1 MAIRP
6 PIPPNP
12 LLAARRQR
20 QQRLLATRSLR
31 DHLLSLAGMV
41 HGPVLNQT
49 GEEIGSLVDVVAHWD
64 GEEPYPPVT
73 GLVVRVGRREAFV
86 TIDDMSE
93 VTHDRVQLRTARVDL
108 REFARRPGEV
118 MLAKDVVDHQ
128 LVDID
133 GVQVIRAADLYLAW
147 MPPSGAAGG
156 NEQERALILAS
167 GASGA
172 LRLVGADVSVQTL
185 MRRLGPKRWRGRPT
199 PERVID
205 WSNIQPFAGEVR
217 QVKLRS
223 TNEGLHR
230 LRPGE
235 LADLLEDL
243 GRSGRQEL
251 LASLEPEMAADA
263 LEEMDPEE
271 LGALLRETPAEQ
283 AAELVANMEPDEA
296 VDALRDLDADE
307 REELLEH
314 MDDEQREEL
323 VELLE
328 YREDTAGGFMTT
340 NLVLATP
347 DEPVGVIRERLR
359 AEVDHRGDIDAVAV
373 VDDTGRYIDDVSL
386 YHVAIAADDQRI
398 SDLLGDTEPVTVSA
412 NSELREVASQL
423 TEARRSSVV
432 VVDEDGQPIG
442 RILADDVIDALLPE
456 RGRFHF
462 PRLLS

>member
-6 PIPPNP
+6 PLPPNP
-12 LLAARRQR
+12 LRTARRQR
-20 QQRLLATRSLR
+20 EQRHQRLLATRTLR
-31 DHLLSLAGMV
+31 DSLISMAGIV
-41 HGPVLNQT
+41 HGPVLNQA
-49 GEEIGSLVDVVAHWD
+49 GEEIGTLVDIVARWD
-64 GEEPYPPVT
+64 GEESYPPVT
-73 GLVVRVGRREAFV
+73 GFVVRVGRRVAFV
-86 TIDDMSE
+86 AMDD
-93 VTHDRVQLRTARVDL
+93 VADVNHDRVQLRSSRLDL

-118 MLAKDVVDHQ
+118 MLGKDIVDHQ

-133 GVQVIRAADLYLAW
+133 GVQVIRAADLYVAW
-147 MPPSGAAGG
+147 MPSPGALTD
-156 NEQERALILAS
+156 RV
-167 GASGA
+167 
-172 LRLVGADVSVQTL
+172 LRLVGADISIQTL

-223 TNEGLHR
+223 SNEGLHR

-271 LGALLRETPAEQ
+271 LGALLRETPPEQ

-296 VDALRDLDADE
+296 VDALRDLDSDE

-314 MDDEQREEL
+314 MDSEQRDEL

-340 NLVLATP
+340 SLLLATP
-347 DEPVGVIRERLR
+347 DEAVSAVRDRLR
-359 AEVDHRGDIDAVAV
+359 AEVEHRGEIDAVAV
-373 VDDTGRYIDDVSL
+373 VDEAGNYLDDVSL
-386 YHVAIAADDQRI
+386 YDVAIARDDQPIHELI
-398 SDLLGDTEPVTVSA
+398 SDTEPVTVTA
-412 NSELREVASQL
+412 VAELREVAAQL
-423 TEARRSSVV
+423 TESRRSSVV
-432 VVDEDGQPIG
+432 VVDADGHPIG

>member
-1 MAIRP
+1 MVVRP
-6 PIPPNP
+6 PLPSNP
-12 LLAARRQR
+12 LRTARR

-31 DHLLSLAGMV
+31 DHLISLAGIV
-41 HGPVLNQT
+41 NGPVLNHQA
-49 GEEIGSLVDVVAHWD
+49 EEVGTVVDVVARWD
-64 GEEPYPPVT
+64 GQEPYPPVT
-73 GLVVRVGRREAFV
+73 GLVLRVGRRVAFV
-86 TIDDMSE
+86 SIDQVAD
-93 VTHDRVQLRTARVDL
+93 VTHDRVQLRTSRLDV
-108 REFARRPGEV
+108 REFARRAGEV
-118 MLAKDVVDHQ
+118 MLGKDVIDHQ

-147 MPPSGAAGG
+147 MPSVPTGAAAAAAGAGAGSGA
-156 NEQERALILAS
+156 ERV
-167 GASGA
+167 

-185 MRRLGPKRWRGRPT
+185 LRRLGPKRWRGRPT

-217 QVKLRS
+217 AVKLRS
-223 TNEGLHR
+223 TNVGLHR

-251 LASLEPEMAADA
+251 LASLGPEMAADA

-271 LGALLRETPAEQ
+271 LGALLRETPPEQ

-296 VDALRDLDADE
+296 VDALRDLDEDE

-314 MDDEQREEL
+314 MDDERREGL
-323 VELLE
+323 TELLE

-340 NLVLATP
+340 SLVNVTP
-347 DEPVGVIRERLR
+347 DDRVASVRDRLR
-359 AEVDHRGDIDAVAV
+359 AEIDHRGDIDAVAL
-373 VDDTGRYIDDVSL
+373 VDESGCYLGDISL
-386 YHVAIAADDQRI
+386 YDLAIAGDDQRLRE
-398 SDLLGDTEPVTVSA
+398 LLEHTDPVTVTA
-412 NSELREVASQL
+412 DADLRLVASQL
-423 TEARRSSVV
+423 IEGRRSSVV
-432 VVDEDGQPIG
+432 VVDDDGHPIG

>member
-6 PIPPNP
+6 PLPPNP
-12 LLAARRQR
+12 LRAARRQR

-31 DHLLSLAGMV
+31 DNLISLAGV
-41 HGPVLNQT
+41 THGPVLNQA
-49 GEEIGSLVDVVAHWD
+49 GEEVGTLVDVVARWD
-64 GEEPYPPVT
+64 GEESYPPVT
-73 GLVVRVGRREAFV
+73 GLVVRVGRRVAFV
-86 TIDDMSE
+86 AMDDVAD
-93 VTHDRVQLRTARVDL
+93 VTHDRVRLRSARLDL

-118 MLAKDVVDHQ
+118 MLGKDVVDHQ

-133 GVQVIRAADLYLAW
+133 GVQVIRAADLYIAW
-147 MPPSGAAGG
+147 MPAATVSSGGGAGP
-156 NEQERALILAS
+156 ERV
-167 GASGA
+167 

-185 MRRLGPKRWRGRPT
+185 LRRLGPKRWRGRPT

-223 TNEGLHR
+223 SNEGLHR

-271 LGALLRETPAEQ
+271 LGALLRETPAQQ

-296 VDALRDLDADE
+296 VDALRDLDEDE

-314 MDDEQREEL
+314 MGDERREEL
-323 VELLE
+323 TELLE
-328 YREDTAGGFMTT
+328 YRENTAGGFMTT
-340 NLVLATP
+340 NLVLATT
-347 DEPVGVIRERLR
+347 DERVAAVRERLR

-373 VDDTGRYIDDVSL
+373 VDDNERYLDDVSL
-386 YHVAIAADDQRI
+386 YHLAIALDDQQI
-398 SDLLGDTEPVTVSA
+398 SELLGNTEPVTVSA
-412 NSELREVASQL
+412 DAELREVASQL

-432 VVDEDGQPIG
+432 VVDDDERPIG

>member
-12 LLAARRQR
+12 LRTARR

-31 DHLLSLAGMV
+31 DNLISLAGIV
-41 HGPVLNQT
+41 HGPVLNQA
-49 GEEIGSLVDVVAHWD
+49 GEEVGTLVDVVARWD
-64 GEEPYPPVT
+64 GQESYPPVS
-73 GLVVRVGRREAFV
+73 GLVVRVGRRVAFV
-86 TIDDMSE
+86 AMDDVAD
-93 VTHDRVQLRTARVDL
+93 VTHDKVQLRSSRLDL

-118 MLAKDVVDHQ
+118 MLGRDVVDHQ

-147 MPPSGAAGG
+147 MP
-156 NEQERALILAS
+156 
-167 GASGA
+167 GASTTGPGGGPGTGA
-172 LRLVGADVSVQTL
+172 LGGTVDDRVLRLVGADVSVQTL
-185 MRRLGPKRWRGRPT
+185 LRRLGPKRWRGRPT

-223 TNEGLHR
+223 SNEGLHR

-251 LASLEPEMAADA
+251 LASLGPEMAADA

-296 VDALRDLDADE
+296 VDALRDLDDDE
-307 REELLEH
+307 REELLDH
-314 MDDEQREEL
+314 MDNEQREEL
-323 VELLE
+323 AELLE
-328 YREDTAGGFMTT
+328 YKEDTAGGFMTT
-340 NLVLATP
+340 SLVLATP
-347 DEPVGVIRERLR
+347 DERVATVRDRLR
-359 AEVDHRGDIDAVAV
+359 AEGEHRGDIDAVAV
-373 VDDTGRYIDDVSL
+373 VDDAGYYLDDVSL
-386 YHVAIAADDQRI
+386 YDLAIAGDDQLIR
-398 SDLLGDTEPVTVSA
+398 DHLGHTEPVTVGVDA
-412 NSELREVASQL
+412 ELREVASQL

-432 VVDEDGQPIG
+432 VVDEDGRPIG